1 MKMEMAQIS
10 PLPRPVQ
17 ALHPMLLWLAGVW
30 IATAVLL
37 WRDISAMVNIW
48 WTSSTFNHCM
58 LIVPILAWLVMQR
71 RDELLKLEPKPW
83 WPGLIWAAGGA
94 FLWILGDAAGVAVAR
109 QAALVILLQSAVI
122 TLLGAQ
128 ISRGLLFP
136 LAFSFALVPFG
147 EELVPPLQT
156 LTAKISMF
164 LLGWTGIPAHIDGVF
179 ISTPNGYFEV
189 AEACSGA
196 KFLIAMFAYA
206 ILVAHVCF
214 HSVKRRAIFL
224 AGAIITPI
232 LANGLRAFGTIWV
245 AEHYG
250 RDTAVG
256 FDHVIYGWVF
266 FGVVIAAV
274 MAVAWRWFDRNPNDP
289 FIDASALR
297 DIALGRIAPHFAAAA
312 MLAMVAVP
320 VAWSF
325 VVQSQANGRVATIAL
340 PEVPGWSRIDAAHI
354 TPWSPRFD
362 GANAIAQASY
372 ANGSGQRVD
381 VAVAAFT
388 SQGEG
393 RELVGFGQGAIDPD
407 SIWAWSSNGP
417 DLGGALS
424 GKGRWDRFA
433 APGPVLRE
441 AVTFYRVGG
450 QTTGRSLSVKLAT
463 LKARLTG
470 ADQRAVA
477 VIISAE
483 NRNGSP
489 SESTIRAFLASV
501 GDIDRLA
508 DAAVT
513 VK

>member
-1 MKMEMAQIS
+1 MTMGAAQ
-10 PLPRPVQ
+10 VQ
-17 ALHPMLLWLAGVW
+17 TTMRAGQTPHPMLLWLAGLCA
-30 IATAVLL
+30 ILCALL
-37 WRDISAMVNIW
+37 WRDLSAMVNIW

-58 LIVPILAWLVMQR
+58 LMVPILAWLVLQR
-71 RDELLKLEPKPW
+71 RDELAKLEPQPW
-83 WPGLIWAAGGA
+83 WPGLIWGAGGA
-94 FLWILGDAAGVAVAR
+94 ILWILGDAAGVAVAR
-109 QAALVILLQSAVI
+109 QAALIILLQSAVI
-122 TLLGAQ
+122 TLLGAHYA
-128 ISRGLLFP
+128 RGLLFP

-156 LTAKISMF
+156 LTAKLSMF

-214 HSVKRRAIFL
+214 HSAKRRSIFL

-250 RDTAVG
+250 RDTAIG

-274 MAVAWRWFDRNPNDP
+274 MAVAWRWFDRNPNDR

-297 DIALGRIAPHFAAAA
+297 SASRGHIAPLYASAT
-312 MLAMVAVP
+312 MLALVIVP
-320 VAWSF
+320 LIWSY
-325 VVQSQANGRVATIAL
+325 VVQTHASARVATITL
-340 PEVPGWSRIDAAHI
+340 PSVPGWTQVDAGNG
-354 TPWSPRFD
+354 TPWKPRFD
-362 GANAIAQASY
+362 GANAMVQARF
-372 ANGSGQRVD
+372 ANATGQQVD
-381 VAVAAFT
+381 VAIAAFT
-388 SQGEG
+388 TQSEG

-407 SIWAWSSNGP
+407 SAWAWSSNGP

-433 APGPVLRE
+433 APGPVQRD
-441 AVTFYRVGG
+441 AVTFYRIGG

-463 LKARLTG
+463 LQARLTG
-470 ADQRAVA
+470 GDQRAVA
-477 VIISAE
+477 FIVSSEDRQTSPAESA
-483 NRNGSP
+483 
-489 SESTIRAFLASV
+489 IRGFLDSIKDV
-501 GDIDRLA
+501 DRVA
-508 DAAVT
+508 DAAVI